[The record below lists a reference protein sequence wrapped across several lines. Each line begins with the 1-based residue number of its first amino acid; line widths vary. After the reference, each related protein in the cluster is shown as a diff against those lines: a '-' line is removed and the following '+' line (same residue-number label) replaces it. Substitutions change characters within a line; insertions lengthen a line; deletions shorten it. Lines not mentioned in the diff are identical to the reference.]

1 MDDEEGGQEMK
12 ALNIAMKELYVS
24 IKSKRFVIILS
35 IYVLLLLLL
44 SYSLR
49 DNLSELTSPAV
60 ENLSMDLFG
69 VSGEVFATPLS
80 TMLTLNFTFFTVI
93 GAILGASLGADAIN
107 KEIESG
113 TIKTLLGHPVY
124 RDEVINGKFLGNA
137 FVLAITIT
145 IGYVV
150 TIAFLLINGTPLD
163 GDSVFR
169 GFIAFLLTFLYSL
182 VFLSFSILF
191 STLLKKPETSMLISI
206 GLAIFLTMIYG
217 LIVSLIAQHLAGEV
231 PPYGTPAF
239 EIWEE
244 TFKLWKQR
252 LHFINPAHHYVAL
265 IIAVFAGDRI
275 ANYYTPLGDSLLLM
289 FNNLSM
295 LLTFLLLPF
304 AFAYARFMTSDL
316 R

>member
-49 DNLSELTSPAV
+49 DNLSELTSPSV

-113 TIKTLLGHPVY
+113 TIKTLLAHPVY

-145 IGYVV
+145 VFDG
-150 TIAFLLINGTPLD
+150 FLKHLYALFDALKKARNIHAYINRSG
-163 GDSVFR
+163 
-169 GFIAFLLTFLYSL
+169 
-182 VFLSFSILF
+182 SFSNDDIWGFDFLN
-191 STLLKKPETSMLISI
+191 SPTSSRRN
-206 GLAIFLTMIYG
+206 APVWNACF
-217 LIVSLIAQHLAGEV
+217 
-231 PPYGTPAF
+231 
-239 EIWEE
+239 
-244 TFKLWKQR
+244 
-252 LHFINPAHHYVAL
+252 
-265 IIAVFAGDRI
+265 
-275 ANYYTPLGDSLLLM
+275 
-289 FNNLSM
+289 
-295 LLTFLLLPF
+295 
-304 AFAYARFMTSDL
+304 
-316 R
+316 